1 MQDRPSFIKNQ
12 TILGFYFKCADGPSR
27 VKGFVPRGI
36 FHVLEAEKS
45 KDVLDKN
52 TSTQFFTKT
61 QIVDK

>member
-45 KDVLDKN
+45 KDV
-52 TSTQFFTKT
+52 
-61 QIVDK
+61 